1 MNHKKDSRENILFIA
16 WAASI
21 VAMFG
26 SLFFSE
32 IKQYEPCT
40 LCWYQ
45 RIIMYPFT
53 FIIGIAIF
61 RRDYWISFYTMILSG
76 IGIAISTY
84 HYLLQKVPF
93 FTDHSVS
100 CGRIPC
106 TGQYINSFG
115 FITIPFL
122 ALTAFVIIFICSYLI
137 WEKSKEVAAS

>member
-1 MNHKKDSRENILFIA
+1 MNLKKDNQENILFIA

-21 VAMFG
+21 IAMFG

-45 RIIMYPFT
+45 RILMYPLT
-53 FIIGIAIF
+53 VIIGIALI
-61 RRDYWISFYTMILSG
+61 RKDYWISFYTMIISG
-76 IGIAISTY
+76 IGSVISTY

-93 FTDHSVS
+93 FTDHAAS

-106 TGQYINSFG
+106 TGQYINWFG

-122 ALTAFVIIFICSYLI
+122 ALIAFIIIFICSYLI
-137 WEKSKEVAAS
+137 WKKSKEGVTS